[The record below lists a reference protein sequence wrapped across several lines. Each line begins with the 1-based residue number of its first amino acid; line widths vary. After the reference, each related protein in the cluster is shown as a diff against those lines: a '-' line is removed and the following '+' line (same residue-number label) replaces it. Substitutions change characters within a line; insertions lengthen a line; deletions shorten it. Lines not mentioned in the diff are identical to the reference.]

1 MEERLNYGALSTEN
15 NNPRTANI
23 DKMDALFDDVELLKT
38 TVAAH
43 SVKLQ
48 QLA

>member
-1 MEERLNYGALSTEN
+1 MPRLETIESCYIDTYRRYNNY
-15 NNPRTANI
+15 I